1 LALSIKVLEVLRCM
15 FAKLLE
21 LSLSRPSASEKA
33 KFISNPLIGLRG
45 TPSRGQFG
53 DAVRVREAR
62 EVEFGIA
69 RSKGSCRRFG
79 VSRAVDADLA
89 KERMQG
95 GLGPPLVCQDKALCG
110 LHVLAGRRV
119 TARVEVGL
127 KEQSLKFERSRGDEL
142 LENPML
148 FSSERVAS
156 QGLDEAG
163 KGKKSMVEG
172 VGFLLEMCCHEV
184 WLVGWVRMTWS
195 FFFTLQSS
203 SLFCLS
209 YLVIKEPHPAL
220 PLDGEAK
227 AIARF
232 SCQYRAGHG
241 QRRTTCWAVV
251 AGENLASLHNMVQPD
266 GLTLSASRTRSCPK
280 QKPTPGGSNGG
291 T

>member
-1 LALSIKVLEVLRCM
+1 MSIKVLEVLRCM

-33 KFISNPLIGLRG
+33 EFISNPLIGLRG

-79 VSRAVDADLA
+79 VSHAVDADLA

-209 YLVIKEPHPAL
+209 YLVIKEPHPAAL
-220 PLDGEAK
+220 K
-227 AIARF
+227 I
-232 SCQYRAGHG
+232 SCQG
-241 QRRTTCWAVV
+241 RRVV
-251 AGENLASLHNMVQPD
+251 SSVVHAPPAALALARPPSPCTSLTFGRGTDLASGVRLVARGI
-266 GLTLSASRTRSCPK
+266 GLLGLSP
-280 QKPTPGGSNGG
+280 
-291 T
+291 